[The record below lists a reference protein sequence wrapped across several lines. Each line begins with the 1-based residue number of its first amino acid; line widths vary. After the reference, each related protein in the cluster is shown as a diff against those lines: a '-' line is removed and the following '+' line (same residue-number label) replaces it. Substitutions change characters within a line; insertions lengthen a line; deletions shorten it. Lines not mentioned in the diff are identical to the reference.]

1 MKLWYS
7 YLKELKLSS
16 KGFYFYIEIIM
27 TVIILVLL
35 LFVIPENYAA
45 SEEEYISL
53 DLPEAVEENY
63 LDSMLE
69 EDLDG
74 KVEKVE
80 LELDDETIIAGL
92 YAMEGKEV
100 YLISDKDDMI
110 ALTKVARPRIGALI
124 TLDSETGGIKYDYYI
139 QGYES
144 DRMKNLYK
152 IINNENIESIV
163 ANSENVEVRMLQTGY
178 EQLNT
183 RQNAIPALIT
193 FNGSLMG
200 MFIIAAYIFL
210 DKQEG
215 VIKAYAVTASKVW
228 HYLMSKVFTLVTVTI
243 ITTVMIVVPVMR
255 TQPAYW
261 ALLILL
267 ITSAFFSSSLGLLIS
282 GFFDNMTQSFGVIYI
297 FMMLFM
303 LPAISYFLPSWSPGW
318 MQAIPVYY
326 LILAFKETILVN
338 GDMQFVMLVSL
349 GFLIGGGILF
359 FFANKKFKKNLA
371 V

>member
-27 TVIILVLL
+27 TLIILVLL
-35 LFVIPENYAA
+35 LFVIPENY
-45 SEEEYISL
+45 SPTEEEYLSL
-53 DLPEAVEENY
+53 DLPKAVEEYY
-63 LDSMLE
+63 LDEMLE

-80 LELDDETIIAGL
+80 LELDDEVVVADLYETEGQEIYIIKD
-92 YAMEGKEV
+92 KED
-100 YLISDKDDMI
+100 LIG
-110 ALTKVARPRIGALI
+110 LTKADRPRIGALI
-124 TLDSETGGIKYDYYI
+124 SMDSETGGIKYDYYI

-144 DRMKNLYK
+144 DRMKNLYR
-152 IINNENIESIV
+152 IINNENIEGII
-163 ANSENVEVRMLQTGY
+163 ADAEGIEVKELQVGY

-183 RQNAIPALIT
+183 RQNSVPALIT

-228 HYLMSKVFTLVTVTI
+228 HYLMSKVLTLVTVTI
-243 ITTVMIVVPVMR
+243 ITTMMIVIPVMR

-282 GFFDNMTQSFGVIYI
+282 GFFDNMTQSFGVIYV

-303 LPAISYFLPSWSPGW
+303 LPAISYFIPSWSPGW
-318 MQAIPVYY
+318 MQAIPIYY

-349 GFLIGGGILF
+349 GFLASGGILF